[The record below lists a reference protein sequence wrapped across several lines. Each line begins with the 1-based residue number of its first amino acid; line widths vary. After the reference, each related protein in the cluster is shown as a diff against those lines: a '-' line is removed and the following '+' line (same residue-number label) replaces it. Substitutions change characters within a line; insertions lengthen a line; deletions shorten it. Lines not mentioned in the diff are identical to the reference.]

1 MERSDKSEPR
11 YTLELVPGTRIAL
24 FHWIGPITFAD
35 RELNVERMT
44 NFCKSQD
51 VDRIIID
58 GRDQLSETDIVD
70 SYDFGA
76 SVPEAMRGLHI
87 AVVHRADDKSL
98 QFIETV
104 AYNRGGAT
112 RSFEDLESAKAWLES
127 LE

>member
-87 AVVHRADDKSL
+87 AVVHRAD
-98 QFIETV
+98 EGRPR
-104 AYNRGGAT
+104 AR
-112 RSFEDLESAKAWLES
+112 
-127 LE
+127 